1 MDKLLESETNKAR
14 KLLKDN
20 GYQTDNLWH
29 VNDVTERFNCTEQ
42 QAHEVLAKALTN
54 EWVMEQIHFAIGLT
68 AEVMELEERVEL

>member
-1 MDKLLESETNKAR
+1 MTNKTQEAR
-14 KLLKDN
+14 LHLHEQ

-29 VNDVTERFNCTEQ
+29 VDDVTARFNCTEQ

-68 AEVMELEERVEL
+68 AEAMGLTKKEDNQ

>member
-1 MDKLLESETNKAR
+1 MTNKTQEAR
-14 KLLKDN
+14 LHLYEQ

-29 VNDVTERFNCTEQ
+29 VDDVTARFNCTEQ

-68 AEVMELEERVEL
+68 AEAMGLGEKEENE